1 MKWSGNEKLHALDT
15 YLGQPETSFRVCLIK
30 LWPPEAGAVG
40 LFDDIMII
48 RKAMFNQP
56 ALVIF
61 SISMYF

>member
-1 MKWSGNEKLHALDT
+1 MQLDT
-15 YLGQPETSFRVCLIK
+15 YLRKRETKSQILAKK